1 MFESKSKFL
10 AISLKVILN
19 IVWFLGLMF
28 FVSSAI
34 SIPLFINNNKDQF
47 LLTLSSTLLLLSVVG
62 CVLVIIYQLRK
73 ILKTVIDGCPF
84 VLDNVHRFR
93 KISFSTLGLGVYI
106 LVDNIFK
113 RGYGVLTFLETSQD
127 GIYSNIGIWIPFVL
141 AIFSLIIAEIFKQA
155 HEIYEDNKLTI

>member
-1 MFESKSKFL
+1 MVESKSKFL
-10 AISLKVILN
+10 AISLKVFLN
-19 IVWFLGLMF
+19 IVWVLGLFF

-34 SIPLFINNNKDQF
+34 SIPFLVNNNKGLF
-47 LLTLSSTLLLLSVVG
+47 LFTLSYTLLLSLVG

-84 VLDNVHRFR
+84 VLENVHRFR

-106 LVDNIFK
+106 LVHNIFE
-113 RGYGVLTFLETSQD
+113 RGFGVLTFLETSKD
-127 GIYSNIGIWIPFVL
+127 GMYSNIGVWIPFVL

>member
-1 MFESKSKFL
+1 MVESKSKFL
-10 AISLKVILN
+10 AISLKVFLN
-19 IVWFLGLMF
+19 IVWVLGLFF

-34 SIPLFINNNKDQF
+34 SIPFLVNNNKGLF
-47 LLTLSSTLLLLSVVG
+47 LFTLSYTLLLSLVG

-84 VLDNVHRFR
+84 VLENVHRFR

-106 LVDNIFK
+106 LVHNIFE
-113 RGYGVLTFLETSQD
+113 RGVGVLTFLETSKD
-127 GIYSNIGIWIPFVL
+127 GMYSNIGVWIPFVL

>member
-1 MFESKSKFL
+1 M
-10 AISLKVILN
+10 SL
-19 IVWFLGLMF
+19 
-28 FVSSAI
+28 
-34 SIPLFINNNKDQF
+34 
-47 LLTLSSTLLLLSVVG
+47 
-62 CVLVIIYQLRK
+62 
-73 ILKTVIDGCPF
+73 

-93 KISFSTLGLGVYI
+93 KISFSTVGLGVYI

-155 HEIYEDNKLTI
+155 HEIYEDNKINYMIEVG